1 MEPTGKKPVKGIKI
15 RTVNLIMILISCCLY
30 LFLTTATIRA
40 FRKYEALISATD
52 NYIDC
57 QKNAVLLTDSSD
69 YLTEQVRL
77 YTINAQPQYMEAY
90 FTEVNT
96 TRRREQ
102 ALEQLKE
109 YKVSEQTYHFLEIAL
124 EHSNE
129 LMEQEIYAMKLIATA
144 QGENIST
151 LPQAVQYTILSEA
164 DQALSPGEMTQKAQ
178 QIVFGADYQSAK
190 ASIQDNT
197 DYFLTSI
204 IDDTKQEQQTSA
216 LSLKNMMTR
225 QQILISI
232 LFVENVFTF
241 LMIIWLIIRPL
252 KIYVNN
258 IKEEKMMEITGSYE
272 FQYLALT
279 YNDIYEVN
287 AANEVLLRHQAEH
300 DPLTGIMNRGA
311 FEQIRQILKV
321 KSNPLALLII
331 DVDKF
336 KLINDGYGHEVGDA
350 ILKKVAKLLVE
361 TFRSTDYPARIGGD
375 EFAVIIPDM
384 TPDMK
389 SILSNK
395 INFLNETLQH
405 PKDGLPQISL
415 SVGAA
420 FSENGFTDDLY
431 NKADT
436 ALYYVKEHGR
446 CGYSIYG
453 EQEKSAEKPNTS

>member
-1 MEPTGKKPVKGIKI
+1 MDPTRKKPIRAIKI
-15 RTVNLIMILISCCLY
+15 RTVNFIMILISCFLY
-30 LFLTTATIRA
+30 LFLITATIRA
-40 FRKYEALISATD
+40 SHKYEALISATD
-52 NYIDC
+52 NYISC
-57 QKNAVLLTDSSD
+57 QQNAVLLTDSSD

-77 YTINAQPQYMEAY
+77 YTINAQPQHMDAY
-90 FTEVNT
+90 FTEVNIT
-96 TRRREQ
+96 KRREQ

-109 YKVSEQTYHFLEIAL
+109 YHVNEQAYHYLETAL
-124 EHSNE
+124 EHSNK

-144 QGENIST
+144 RDENTAT
-151 LPQAVQYTILSEA
+151 LPQEVQYTILSEA
-164 DQALSPGEMTQKAQ
+164 DQALSPEEMTQKAQ
-178 QIVFGADYQSAK
+178 ELVFGSDYQNAK
-190 ASIQDNT
+190 ESILDNT
-197 DYFLTSI
+197 NYFLSNI
-204 IDDTKQEQQTSA
+204 IDDTKLEQQASA

-258 IKEEKMMEITGSYE
+258 IKEEKRMEITGSYE

-279 YNDIYEVN
+279 YNDIYEINV
-287 AANEVLLRHQAEH
+287 ANEVLLRHQAEH

-311 FEQIRQILKV
+311 FEQIRKILQV
-321 KSNPLALLII
+321 KSTPLALLII

-336 KLINDGYGHEVGDA
+336 KLVNDGYGHEIGDA

-361 TFRSTDYPARIGGD
+361 TFRSSDYPARIGGD
-375 EFAVIIPDM
+375 EFAVILPDM
-384 TPDMK
+384 TLDMS

-395 INFLNETLQH
+395 INFLNETLQN
-405 PKDGLPQISL
+405 PKDKLPKISL

-431 NKADT
+431 KKADM

-446 CGYSIYG
+446 CGYSIYEEAAISPG
-453 EQEKSAEKPNTS
+453 TADTP